1 MRSDDGIK
9 NGISRYNVFVTELI
23 NNKFCPFFRR
33 MSLDDENQTVFI
45 FNMDEFDLTISP
57 EKIAKQM
64 VEGVNIPGQGQPVML
79 DRYIFI

>member
-1 MRSDDGIK
+1 
-9 NGISRYNVFVTELI
+9 
-23 NNKFCPFFRR
+23 
-33 MSLDDENQTVFI
+33 MSLDEENQTVFI

-79 DRYIFI
+79 DRYSFI